1 MIIRWIDAEGQQ
13 RSMIIEGPVTIEA
26 EVGKRELTVRAPGQL
41 VPKQW
46 HWLRPQVIAVHD
58 EDV

>member
-1 MIIRWIDAEGQQ
+1 MT
-13 RSMIIEGPVTIEA
+13 IEGPITIEA
-26 EVGKRELTVRAPGQL
+26 GVGKRELTVRAPGQL